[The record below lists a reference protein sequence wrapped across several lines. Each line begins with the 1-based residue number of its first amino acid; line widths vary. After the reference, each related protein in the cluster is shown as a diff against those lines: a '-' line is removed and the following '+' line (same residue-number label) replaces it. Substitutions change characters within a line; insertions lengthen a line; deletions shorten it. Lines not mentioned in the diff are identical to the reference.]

1 MARPVTLSL
10 GTVAVLHA
18 VGSGH
23 QFGFDII
30 DVTGL
35 TSGTVYP
42 TLDRLESDGL
52 LRSAWEAPAIAQ
64 AEKRPPRRYF
74 SLTAAGAQT
83 LAGALEKHR
92 SFRPVS
98 LTRFGIKPSRGRA
111 LIEPV
116 AMWPRLAH
124 LLVTL
129 AAPLVPRAER
139 AAWRDQWTGDLTHR
153 WRALERAGLG
163 RGRPARA
170 VAARAL
176 GAWPHGCSRRLQQGR
191 PDMIWQDI
199 RYACRLLLRR
209 PGFSAIAVLTV
220 AFGIGANAVISAGP
234 TRCCSTLLGSCLAR
248 IAWRRSR

>member
-10 GTVAVLHA
+10 GAVAVLHA

-74 SLTAAGAQT
+74 SLTAAGAHT
-83 LAGALEKHR
+83 LAAALDKHR

-98 LTRFGIKPSRGRA
+98 LTQFGIKPSRSRA
-111 LIEPV
+111 
-116 AMWPRLAH
+116 
-124 LLVTL
+124 
-129 AAPLVPRAER
+129 
-139 AAWRDQWTGDLTHR
+139 
-153 WRALERAGLG
+153 
-163 RGRPARA
+163 
-170 VAARAL
+170 
-176 GAWPHGCSRRLQQGR
+176 
-191 PDMIWQDI
+191 
-199 RYACRLLLRR
+199 
-209 PGFSAIAVLTV
+209 
-220 AFGIGANAVISAGP
+220 
-234 TRCCSTLLGSCLAR
+234 
-248 IAWRRSR
+248 